1 VAQVALKDFNEKF
14 DAVRAAI
21 PAARRF
27 TTRAGQ

>member
-1 VAQVALKDFNEKF
+1 VAQALKDLNEKF
-14 DAVRAAI
+14 DVVRAAI